1 MNDHTAE
8 NTPAAAPATRPL
20 RGAARCAEAALVL
33 AGVAW
38 TARAVWQIRLAVAGE
53 PSSGPPDQGNGN
65 HRTLTS
71 MEDAYHVVS
80 ALGDI
85 ATGLCALVFLAWLVR
100 ARDNARALSGER
112 PRYSWPWVY
121 LGWIV
126 PVVNLWVP
134 RGIVADVYRTSA
146 PDKPLPRALN
156 WWWGLWLAGML
167 SGVGLMY
174 AESTDEVIARAYTDI
189 WQLLLSDTVVV
200 AAAVAGVLV
209 VRAVTAAQTV
219 RAYGAARRDTVPAA

>member
-8 NTPAAAPATRPL
+8 NTPAAASAPRPL
-20 RGAARCAEAALVL
+20 RGAARCAEAALAL

-38 TARAVWQIRLAVAGE
+38 TARAVWQIRLAAAGE

-65 HRTLTS
+65 HRTLTTL
-71 MEDAYHVVS
+71 EDAYHIVS

-85 ATGLCALVFLAWLVR
+85 TTGLCALLFLAWLVR

-134 RGIVADVYRTSA
+134 RGIVADVYRASA
-146 PDKPLPRALN
+146 PDEPLPRALN

-219 RAYGAARRDTVPAA
+219 RAHGATRRDTVPAA